1 MNGTEATTG
10 GGGGPRRD
18 RTTSFDLVPRL
29 VFWET
34 TKACPL
40 ACVHCRA
47 TAQREPAPGELTT
60 DEARTLIDEL
70 AGIRAAD
77 PGPDADRRRLPAAP

>member
-1 MNGTEATTG
+1 MPADATLGVMT
-10 GGGGPRRD
+10 D
-18 RTTSFDLVPRL
+18 RTAAPEALAERRARPTMSFDRVPRL

-47 TAQREPAPGELTT
+47 VAQREPAPDELTT
-60 DEARTLIDEL
+60 EEGKAIIDEL
-70 AGIRAAD
+70 AV
-77 PGPDADRRRLPAAP
+77 PAGRPRS